1 MLRRLDVS
9 ISPLECKRFD
19 IHMPLKAH
27 SLFSF
32 EVARGRWWK
41 LLAAG
46 QVFFRWVL
54 REPRSTR

>member
-32 EVARGRWWK
+32 EVAREANGGRFWQ
-41 LLAAG
+41 
-46 QVFFRWVL
+46 QV
-54 REPRSTR
+54 RSSLDGF